1 MIEPNQ
7 KITAVVLAAGQGTRM
22 KSQYPKVL
30 HQILGRPMIAYL
42 LDTLKA
48 VGFEDILL
56 VVGYQAE
63 TVKEAL
69 RDYQVRFVVQE
80 PQQGTGHA
88 VQVAM
93 SAVPPEVKTVLVL
106 CGDAPLIA
114 GESIEALLAAHTKAG
129 AAVTVQTAVLPDGLH
144 YGRVVRETEDIRH
157 LRIGKKLPSNKIL
170 RGQVVKVVQVKDA
183 KDRPEILAI
192 REINTGA
199 YCFEAAFLKQGLEQI
214 PKSPVTGEIYLTDM
228 IQIARERGRGVE
240 ALVDPDWE
248 NLLGINSRGELAEA
262 TRTVKR
268 RINARHMDQ
277 GVTLVDP
284 EATYIEFFVS
294 IGRDTI
300 IYPNVYLQGRTVI
313 GENCVLE
320 PHVKIVDAVLDSGV
334 HVRMCSVIS
343 DSRLAPGV
351 VVGPF
356 SHLRPGSDLRE
367 GARVGNFV
375 EVKKSVLHPGVK
387 ANHLTYLGDAV
398 VGPKVNVGAGTITCN
413 YDGVNKHPT
422 IIEEGAFIGSNT
434 ALVAPVTIGAGAY
447 VGAGSTITK
456 DVPPGKLG
464 ISRARQVNL
473 ERRFIGKKKEMADAD
488 PLDADR
494 LARVLKEIG
503 LECAPDGTDELL
515 KLLTGGGIQTVGSF
529 RKIANEENLKL
540 IKNMCRQSAGR
551 DPDTHEL
558 VVNLA
563 NLASS
568 GLTPK
573 PQSS

>member
-22 KSQYPKVL
+22 KSQHPKVL

-48 VGFEDILL
+48 VGLEDILL

-63 TVKEAL
+63 KVKEAL
-69 RDYQVRFVVQE
+69 ADHQVRFVVQE
-80 PQQGTGHA
+80 PQKGTGHA

-93 SAVPPEVKTVLVL
+93 SAVPPEVKTLLVL

-114 GESIEALLAAHTKAG
+114 KESLEALWAAHKKAG

-144 YGRVVRETEDIRH
+144 YGRVVRDEA
-157 LRIGKKLPSNKIL
+157 
-170 RGQVVKVVQVKDA
+170 GQVIEVVQSRDA
-183 KDRPEILAI
+183 TPEILQI
-192 REINTGA
+192 PEINTGTYFFDA
-199 YCFEAAFLKQGLEQI
+199 DFLRHALDHLEPNNVQQ
-214 PKSPVTGEIYLTDM
+214 ELYLTDL
-228 IQIARERGRGVE
+228 IRLAWDHDLQVE
-240 ALVDPDWE
+240 ALVEKDWE
-248 NLLGINSRGELAEA
+248 NVLGINSRQELAQA
-262 TRTVKR
+262 GQWLKR

-284 EATYIEFFVS
+284 ESTYIEFFVS

-320 PHVKIVDAVLDSGV
+320 PHVKIVDTVLDSGV
-334 HVRMCSVIS
+334 HVRMCSVIT

-375 EVKKSVLHPGVK
+375 EVKKSVLHEGVK

-413 YDGVNKHPT
+413 YDGVKKHPT

-464 ISRARQVNL
+464 ICRARQVNL
-473 ERRFIGKKKEMADAD
+473 ERRFIGKKKEMEDAD

-503 LECAPDGTDELL
+503 LECASEGMAELL
-515 KLLTGGGIQTVGSF
+515 KLLAGGGVRTVGSL
-529 RKIANEENLKL
+529 RKIATSENLEL
-540 IKNMCRQSAGR
+540 IKNMCRQSEGR

-563 NLASS
+563 NLAAS
-568 GLTPK
+568 GANPK
-573 PQSS
+573 PRPI